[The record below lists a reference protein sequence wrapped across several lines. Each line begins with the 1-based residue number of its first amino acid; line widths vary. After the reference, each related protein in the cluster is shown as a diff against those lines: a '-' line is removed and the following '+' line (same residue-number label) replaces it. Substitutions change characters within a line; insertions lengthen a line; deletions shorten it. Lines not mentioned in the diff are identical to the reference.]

1 MRPNAQTARALLAF
15 LPAIPTVLALVG
27 TLVLFSL
34 FLLVQGQPVLDA
46 VGLIF
51 KGAFGSSFAWQS
63 TLLRASPLM
72 LTALCVALPAQVGLV
87 VIGGEGALALGG
99 MCAAIVPQIDR
110 KSVV

>member
-1 MRPNAQTARALLAF
+1 MRPHAQTARVLLAL

-51 KGAFGSSFAWQS
+51 QGAFGSSFAWQS

-72 LTALCVALPAQVGLV
+72 LTALCVALPAQAGRIG
-87 VIGGEGALALGG
+87 IGGAGALGLGG
-99 MCAAIVPQIDR
+99 LSAAIVRPMLAAD
-110 KSVV
+110 